1 MKDKTKTYGVILGV
15 VLFILLI
22 SSGCYNYKEINDM
35 AIVSSIGIDKDNKND
50 KYIVSAQIMNSKES
64 EDSEDSQ
71 ITVYTKE
78 GDTVHE
84 ALRNITLKSPRKL
97 YGNHLSK
104 IVLSEEVAKE
114 GIDNILDIFNRITE
128 VRNEFIITIV
138 KEDKASDV
146 LKVLTTTESIPAEY
160 VKLSLKIADKTSGL
174 TYATKLDEFI
184 SLYLK
189 KGIDPVVPVLKID
202 KKEKKGTTINNI
214 TTTNPISKI
223 VIEDL
228 AVTNKG
234 KLETYLKN
242 EEVIGYNFLRNQIQ
256 KMIIPVKCDDENNY
270 ASILILKNKTKSNAA
285 KKDNKYIINF
295 NINSEAIITEYNC
308 KKDLTDE
315 KVIKELEKDTEKK
328 IKRYIK
334 KSLNKQKE
342 TKGKFLGLERIIYLD
357 YPKYKNEDYSVKY
370 NAKVNLVR
378 KGEIRN
384 SVKGENNYE

>member
-1 MKDKTKTYGVILGV
+1 MKKFVLIIIT
-15 VLFILLI
+15 LFILLI

-256 KMIIPVKCDDENNY
+256 KMIIPVKCDYENNY
-270 ASILILKNKTKSNAA
+270 ASISILKNKTKSNAA

-308 KKDLTDE
+308 RKDLTDE

-370 NAKVNLVR
+370 NVNVNLVR

>member
-1 MKDKTKTYGVILGV
+1 MKKFVLIVIT
-15 VLFILLI
+15 LFILLI

-64 EDSEDSQ
+64 ENSEDSQ

-114 GIDNILDIFNRITE
+114 GIDNILDTFNRVTE

-270 ASILILKNKTKSNAA
+270 ASISILKNKTKSSAE

-308 KKDLTDE
+308 RKDLTDE
-315 KVIKELEKDTEKK
+315 KVIKELEKETKKK

-357 YPKYKNEDYSVKY
+357 YPKYKNEDYSVEY
-370 NAKVNLVR
+370 NVNVNLVR

>member
-1 MKDKTKTYGVILGV
+1 MKKIVLIIIT
-15 VLFILLI
+15 LFILLI
-22 SSGCYNYKEINDM
+22 SSGCYNYKEINNM

-64 EDSEDSQ
+64 ENSEDSQ

-114 GIDNILDIFNRITE
+114 GIDNILDTFNRVTE

-160 VKLSLKIADKTSGL
+160 VKLSLKIADETSGL

-270 ASILILKNKTKSNAA
+270 ASISILKNKTKSIAT

-370 NAKVNLVR
+370 NVNVNLVR

-384 SVKGENNYE
+384 SIKGENNYE

>member
-1 MKDKTKTYGVILGV
+1 MKKFVLIIIT
-15 VLFILLI
+15 LFILLI

-64 EDSEDSQ
+64 ENSEDSQ

-270 ASILILKNKTKSNAA
+270 ASISILKNKTKSNAA

-370 NAKVNLVR
+370 NVNVNLVR

-384 SVKGENNYE
+384 SIKGENNYE

>member
-1 MKDKTKTYGVILGV
+1 MKKFVLIIIT
-15 VLFILLI
+15 LFILLI

-242 EEVIGYNFLRNQIQ
+242 EEIIGYNFLRNQIQ

-315 KVIKELEKDTEKK
+315 KVIKELEKDTKKK

>member
-1 MKDKTKTYGVILGV
+1 MKKFVLIIIT
-15 VLFILLI
+15 LFILLI

-256 KMIIPVKCDDENNY
+256 KMIIPVKRDDENNY

>member
-1 MKDKTKTYGVILGV
+1 MKKFVLIIIT
-15 VLFILLI
+15 LFILLI

-270 ASILILKNKTKSNAA
+270 ASILILKNKTKSNTA

-315 KVIKELEKDTEKK
+315 KVIKGLEKDTEKK

>member
-1 MKDKTKTYGVILGV
+1 MKKFVLIIIT
-15 VLFILLI
+15 LFILLI

-50 KYIVSAQIMNSKES
+50 KYIISAQIMNSKES

-270 ASILILKNKTKSNAA
+270 ASILILKNKTKSNTA

-315 KVIKELEKDTEKK
+315 KVIKKLEKDTEKK

>member
-1 MKDKTKTYGVILGV
+1 MKKFVLIIIT
-15 VLFILLI
+15 LFILLI

-270 ASILILKNKTKSNAA
+270 ASILILKNKTKSNTA

-315 KVIKELEKDTEKK
+315 KVIKKLEKDTEKK

-384 SVKGENNYE
+384 SIKGENNYE

>member
-1 MKDKTKTYGVILGV
+1 MKKFLLIIIT
-15 VLFILLI
+15 LFILLI

-270 ASILILKNKTKSNAA
+270 ASILILKNKTKSNTV
-285 KKDNKYIINF
+285 KKDNEYIINF

-315 KVIKELEKDTEKK
+315 KVIKKLEKDTEKK

>member
-1 MKDKTKTYGVILGV
+1 MKKFVLIIIT
-15 VLFILLI
+15 LFILLI

-270 ASILILKNKTKSNAA
+270 ASISILKNKTKSNTE

-308 KKDLTDE
+308 RKDLTDE

-334 KSLNKQKE
+334 NSLNKQKE

-370 NAKVNLVR
+370 NVNVNLVR

>member
-1 MKDKTKTYGVILGV
+1 MKKFVLIVTT
-15 VLFILLI
+15 LFILLI
-22 SSGCYNYKEINDM
+22 SSGCYNYKEINNM
-35 AIVSSIGIDKDNKND
+35 AIVSSIGIDKDNKKD

-64 EDSEDSQ
+64 ENSEDSQ

-114 GIDNILDIFNRITE
+114 GIDNILDTFNRVTE

-160 VKLSLKIADKTSGL
+160 VKLSLKIADETSGL

-242 EEVIGYNFLRNQIQ
+242 EEIIGYNFLRNQIQ

-270 ASILILKNKTKSNAA
+270 ASISILKNKTKSSAE

-370 NAKVNLVR
+370 NVNVNLVR

-384 SVKGENNYE
+384 SIKGENNYE

>member
-1 MKDKTKTYGVILGV
+1 MKKFVLIIIT
-15 VLFILLI
+15 LFILLI

-270 ASILILKNKTKSNAA
+270 ASISILKNKTKSNTE

-308 KKDLTDE
+308 RKDLTDE

-334 KSLNKQKE
+334 NSLNKQKE

-370 NAKVNLVR
+370 NVKVNLVR

-384 SVKGENNYE
+384 SIKGENNYE

>member
-1 MKDKTKTYGVILGV
+1 MKKFVLIIIT
-15 VLFILLI
+15 LFILLI
-22 SSGCYNYKEINDM
+22 SSGCYNYKEINNM

-64 EDSEDSQ
+64 ENSEDSQ

-114 GIDNILDIFNRITE
+114 GIDNILDTFNRVTE

-270 ASILILKNKTKSNAA
+270 ASISILKNKTKSSAE

-308 KKDLTDE
+308 RKDLTDE
-315 KVIKELEKDTEKK
+315 KVIKKLEKDTEKK

-370 NAKVNLVR
+370 NVNVNLVR

-384 SVKGENNYE
+384 SIKGENNYE

>member
-1 MKDKTKTYGVILGV
+1 MKKFVLIIIT
-15 VLFILLI
+15 LFILLI

-315 KVIKELEKDTEKK
+315 KVIKGLEKDTEKK

>member
-1 MKDKTKTYGVILGV
+1 MKKFVLIIIT
-15 VLFILLI
+15 LFILLI

-64 EDSEDSQ
+64 ENSEDSQ
-71 ITVYTKE
+71 ITVYTNE

-114 GIDNILDIFNRITE
+114 GIDNILDTFNRVTE

-270 ASILILKNKTKSNAA
+270 ASISILKNKTKSNAT

-308 KKDLTDE
+308 RKDLTDE

-370 NAKVNLVR
+370 NVNVNLVR

>member
-1 MKDKTKTYGVILGV
+1 MKKFVLIIIT
-15 VLFILLI
+15 LFILLI

-78 GDTVHE
+78 GDTVHA

-114 GIDNILDIFNRITE
+114 GIDNILDTFNRVTE
-128 VRNEFIITIV
+128 VRNEFVITIV

-189 KGIDPVVPVLKID
+189 KGIDPVVPVLKIE

-270 ASILILKNKTKSNAA
+270 ASISILKNKTKSNTE

-308 KKDLTDE
+308 RKDLTDE

-334 KSLNKQKE
+334 NSLNKQKE

-370 NAKVNLVR
+370 NVNVNLVR

>member
-1 MKDKTKTYGVILGV
+1 MKKFVLIIIT
-15 VLFILLI
+15 LFILLI

-270 ASILILKNKTKSNAA
+270 ASILILKNKTKSNTV
-285 KKDNKYIINF
+285 KKDNEYIINF

-315 KVIKELEKDTEKK
+315 KVIKRLEKDTEKK

>member
-1 MKDKTKTYGVILGV
+1 MKKFVLIVIT
-15 VLFILLI
+15 LFILLI

-242 EEVIGYNFLRNQIQ
+242 EEIIGYNFLRNQIQ

>member
-1 MKDKTKTYGVILGV
+1 MKKFVLIIIT
-15 VLFILLI
+15 LFILLI

-189 KGIDPVVPVLKID
+189 KGIDPVVPVLKIE

-270 ASILILKNKTKSNAA
+270 ASISILKNKTKSNTE

-308 KKDLTDE
+308 RKDLTDE

-370 NAKVNLVR
+370 NVNVNLVR

>member
-1 MKDKTKTYGVILGV
+1 MKKFVLIIMT
-15 VLFILLI
+15 LFILLI

>member
-1 MKDKTKTYGVILGV
+1 MKKFVLIIIT
-15 VLFILLI
+15 LFILLI

-104 IVLSEEVAKE
+104 IVLSEEIAKE

-270 ASILILKNKTKSNAA
+270 ASILILKNKTKSNTA

-315 KVIKELEKDTEKK
+315 KVIKRLEKDTEKK

>member
-1 MKDKTKTYGVILGV
+1 MKKIFV
-15 VLFILLI
+15 VVFTLFILLL
-22 SSGCYNYKEINDM
+22 SSGCYNYKEINEM
-35 AIVSSIGIDKDNKND
+35 AIVSSIGIDKDDKND

-71 ITVYTKE
+71 IIVYTKE
-78 GDTVHE
+78 GDTIHE
-84 ALRNITLKSPRKL
+84 ALRNVTLESPRKL

-114 GIDNILDIFNRITE
+114 GIDNVLDTFNRLSE
-128 VRNEFIITIV
+128 VRNEFIITVV
-138 KEDKASDV
+138 KDNKASDV
-146 LKVLTTTESIPAEY
+146 LKVLTSTETIPAEY
-160 VKLSLKIADKTSGL
+160 VKLSLKIADETSGL
-174 TYATKLDEFI
+174 TYTTKLDEFI

-202 KKEKKGTTINNI
+202 KKSKKGTTIDNI
-214 TTTNPISKI
+214 TTTDPMSKI
-223 VIEDL
+223 VIENL

-270 ASILILKNKTKSNAA
+270 ASILILKNKTKSNTA

-295 NINSEAIITEYNC
+295 DINSEAIITEYNC
-308 KKDLTDE
+308 ESNLKNE
-315 KVIKELEKDTEKK
+315 KVIEKLEKDTEKK
-328 IKRYIK
+328 INRYIK
-334 KSLNKQKE
+334 KSLDKQKE
-342 TKGKFLGLERIIYLD
+342 TKGKFLGLERLIYLD

-370 NAKVNLVR
+370 NVKVNLVR

-384 SVKGENNYE
+384 SIKGENNYE

>member
-1 MKDKTKTYGVILGV
+1 MKKFVLIIIT
-15 VLFILLI
+15 LFILLI

-64 EDSEDSQ
+64 ENSEDSQ

-114 GIDNILDIFNRITE
+114 GIDNILDTFNRVTE

-160 VKLSLKIADKTSGL
+160 VKLSLKIADETSGL

-270 ASILILKNKTKSNAA
+270 ASISILKNKTKSNAE

-370 NAKVNLVR
+370 NVNVNLVR

>member
-1 MKDKTKTYGVILGV
+1 MKKFVLIIIT
-15 VLFILLI
+15 LFILLI

-64 EDSEDSQ
+64 ENSEDSQ

-114 GIDNILDIFNRITE
+114 GIDNILDTFNRVTE

-270 ASILILKNKTKSNAA
+270 ASISILKNKTKNNAT

-370 NAKVNLVR
+370 NVNVNLVR

-384 SVKGENNYE
+384 SIKGENNYE

>member
-1 MKDKTKTYGVILGV
+1 MKKFVLIIIT
-15 VLFILLI
+15 LFILLI

-138 KEDKASDV
+138 KKDKASDV

-270 ASILILKNKTKSNAA
+270 ASISILKNKTKSNAT

-308 KKDLTDE
+308 RKDLTDE

-370 NAKVNLVR
+370 NVNVNLVR

-384 SVKGENNYE
+384 SIKGENNYE

>member
-1 MKDKTKTYGVILGV
+1 MKKFVLIIIT
-15 VLFILLI
+15 LFILLI

-104 IVLSEEVAKE
+104 IVLSEDVAKE
-114 GIDNILDIFNRITE
+114 GIDNILDTFNRVTE

-256 KMIIPVKCDDENNY
+256 KIIIPVKCDDENNY
-270 ASILILKNKTKSNAA
+270 ASISILKNKTKSNAA

-370 NAKVNLVR
+370 NVKVNLVR

>member
-1 MKDKTKTYGVILGV
+1 MKKFVLIIIT
-15 VLFILLI
+15 LFILLI

-104 IVLSEEVAKE
+104 IVLSEEVATE
-114 GIDNILDIFNRITE
+114 GSDNILDIFNRITE

-270 ASILILKNKTKSNAA
+270 ASILILKNKTKSNTV
-285 KKDNKYIINF
+285 KKDNEYIINF